1 MEINPILRKKM
12 PKSTAAAIRSIA
24 LIALLLFTA
33 CTAPTPTESVPPALT
48 SEPLSATSAPTESVP
63 PTLTATPTEAAPAE
77 APTASLTPRPAVG
90 VEFDVT
96 GLGNALWTW
105 SESTFNGGKVIK
117 VNDPLRYTIQFLADG
132 TLRTVADCN
141 LASGSYVLGENIA
154 LSLEVGA
161 MTKMACPPD
170 SQSGEFAFELAD
182 VTSYNIED
190 GYLILALTA
199 DGGAMKFTPQT
210 ILSFPEPPP
219 GAAAAS
225 TTANTLVRLGPD
237 ASNPIYGILPAGA
250 QAEIVGKYTPWW
262 ALRLPGYPEGIGWVA
277 QGSVR
282 AENYDNAP
290 SLPPRLAD
298 YGRSF
303 PLPRLD
309 DPSVLLTD
317 PQLILAGPGET
328 YPVVSAALTGASL
341 FVIGRNADST
351 YWKVYL
357 PPEVVPA
364 ASGWIPASAS
374 ARATK
379 VENVPVVP
387 VLTGA
392 SATRFPKG
400 AADGP
405 IAAPY
410 ITINLRSGPGED
422 FPVLDFALK
431 GQVMAITGRTTDGMW
446 LQVSVSP
453 SISAT
458 RSAWI
463 MEPNVY
469 IFSPGSVQVVATPL
483 PGWIPTDVTTST
495 CTLLYQSPPNG
506 KVFKPNQDFTA
517 EFEVMNNTSKS
528 WSRGDVDLTF
538 VAALNSDPMHT
549 GSDAFDLENTVLP
562 GQSYRFSFRI
572 TTPFDS
578 GDFSEVW
585 AITRGAAP
593 ICSFSYSIHINPP
606 PPTPTFTYWPTI
618 TGTIE
623 PTPPPDV
630 PPTPTKGTP
639 EPTNPP
645 EVSPTPRY

>member
-1 MEINPILRKKM
+1 MN
-12 PKSTAAAIRSIA
+12 SS
-24 LIALLLFTA
+24 
-33 CTAPTPTESVPPALT
+33 
-48 SEPLSATSAPTESVP
+48 
-63 PTLTATPTEAAPAE
+63 
-77 APTASLTPRPAVG
+77 
-90 VEFDVT
+90 
-96 GLGNALWTW
+96 
-105 SESTFNGGKVIK
+105 
-117 VNDPLRYTIQFLADG
+117 
-132 TLRTVADCN
+132 
-141 LASGSYVLGENIA
+141 
-154 LSLEVGA
+154 
-161 MTKMACPPD
+161 
-170 SQSGEFAFELAD
+170 FELARSG
-182 VTSYNIED
+182 VHPSRD
-190 GYLILALTA
+190 GYLLLALQ
-199 DGGAMKFTPQT
+199 GGGSMKFAPQT
-210 ILSFPEPPP
+210 VLSFPEPPP

-225 TTANTLVRLGPD
+225 ATANTFVRLGPD
-237 ASNPIYGILPAGA
+237 ASNPVYGILQAGA
-250 QAEIVGKYTPWW
+250 QAEIIGKYTPWW

-290 SLPPRLAD
+290 SLPPRPED
-298 YGRSF
+298 YGRTF

-364 ASGWIPASAS
+364 ASGWILASDA

-387 VLTGA
+387 VLAGA

-400 AADGP
+400 TAGGP

-431 GQVMAITGRTTDGMW
+431 GQVMAVTGRTTDGMW
-446 LQVSVSP
+446 LQVQVSP

-483 PGWIPTDVTTST
+483 PGWIPTDVTTTT
-495 CTLLYQSPPNG
+495 CTLLFQSPPNG
-506 KVFKPNQDFTA
+506 KVFTPNQDFSA
-517 EFEVMNNTSKS
+517 EFEVLNNTTKT

-549 GSDAFDLENTVLP
+549 GPDVFDLDHAVVS
-562 GQSYRFSFRI
+562 GQSYRFSFRV

-585 AITRGAAP
+585 AITRGSTP

-606 PPTPTFTYWPTI
+606 PPTPTFTYWPTV